1 MALVAFPSP
10 PALGALEDELHQ
22 FERIATGLSSRF
34 TALVFEDLDGTVAAS
49 LEEIRCALGAD
60 HCAMVELGE
69 APDTVVRSWGEHH
82 SLREL
87 PGLLPGLGAG
97 RRISSQ
103 TTLAVPVSI
112 AGRVSYAVAIEMR
125 ARRSDWPTALIE
137 RLRLVGEI
145 LGTALHRRRQE
156 QALREITAQLEQPR
170 TPGLEAANQYL
181 QEEIKSYHDVD
192 EIVGHSAAL
201 RLPLTRLMQVAS
213 MNSTVLLLGETGTG
227 KELFAR
233 ALHDRSRRRARA
245 LVRVNCA
252 ALPAEP
258 DRKRAVR
265 PRARR
270 FHRRG
275 RDAPGTLRAR
285 RRRHAVSRR
294 DRRPAARAPGQAA
307 ARAAGGG
314 VRARRF
320 VTHQEGGRPG
330 HHRDPS
336 GSRTA
341 KSPRAVSA
349 RTCTTASACSRSICP
364 PLRERPEDIPALVW
378 FFIHRL
384 QRELERRITKV
395 PQSVMAAL
403 QQHDWPGNVRELENV
418 VERAMIRTTGE
429 DAAARRRRSAPRR
442 DRWLPP
448 AGDTLD
454 EVQRLH
460 IERVLRECGVA
471 HQRRRQR
478 GRTAGPPSQ
487 HASVPHARSWAS
499 SARAD
504 GTAGRVRP
512 GPSDYRTPAAGR

>member
-22 FERIATGLSSRF
+22 FERIAIGLSSRF

-82 SLREL
+82 SLGEL

-156 QALREITAQLEQPR
+156 RALREITAQLEHPR

-252 ALPAEP
+252 ALPASLIESELFGHE
-258 DRKRAVR
+258 RGAFTGAVSMR
-265 PRARR
+265 EGR
-270 FHRRG
+270 FEIADG
-275 RDAPGTLRAR
+275 GTLFL
-285 RRRHAVSRR
+285 
-294 DRRPAARAPGQAA
+294 DEIGDLPLELQAKLL
-307 ARAAGGG
+307 R
-314 VRARRF
+314 VL
-320 VTHQEGGRPG
+320 QEGEFERVGSSRTRKVDVRVITAT
-330 HHRDPS
+330 HRDLEREVAE
-336 GSRTA
+336 GRF
-341 KSPRAVSA
+341 RADLYYRLSVYP
-349 RTCTTASACSRSICP
+349 IHLP
-364 PLRERPEDIPALVW
+364 PLRERTEDIPAMVW

-403 QQHDWPGNVRELENV
+403 QQHNWPGNIRELENV

-429 DAAARRRRSAPRR
+429 VLQLDDAVGTATRPLAAAG
-442 DRWLPP
+442 
-448 AGDTLD
+448 GDSLD

-460 IERVLRECGVA
+460 IERILRECGWRINGAGNAAERLSLHPNTLRFRMQKLGVVCPGGRD
-471 HQRRRQR
+471 RRSR
-478 GRTAGPPSQ
+478 S
-487 HASVPHARSWAS
+487 ARS
-499 SARAD
+499 
-504 GTAGRVRP
+504 
-512 GPSDYRTPAAGR
+512 